1 MTMIEMTFWKKMFG
15 RLFCLDKAHYPIVF
29 YASYIQ
35 IILHNQFFV
44 VLFLFLFR
52 IRQHYNLISHY
63 LKKLFYK

>member
-35 IILHNQFFV
+35 IIFAQSIFC
-44 VLFLFLFR
+44 LFC
-52 IRQHYNLISHY
+52 
-63 LKKLFYK
+63 FYFCLEFDNIITWLAII